1 MVSGVYRL
9 KPLTLNPEPGTGQF
23 RYKAIEESWEAFR
36 YGMPPDF
43 IHVLNF
49 TGFRY

>member
-9 KPLTLNPEPGTGQF
+9 KPLNPEPGTGQF
-23 RYKAIEESWEAFR
+23 RDKEIEESWEASR
-36 YGMPPDF
+36 YGMPPVF
-43 IHVLNF
+43 IHVLNI